1 MLFEEG
7 TKKMFNTY
15 ALEQR
20 IAAHMGAVSAPGAAV
35 AVISGADVV
44 YARGFGVTSVEDG
57 APVTPHTLFCIGST
71 TKALTA
77 TLIMRL
83 VDAGTL
89 DLDEPVTTYLPWF
102 TFHKEPAAA
111 GAVTLRCLLSFT
123 AGLPAGGRDFG
134 PPGDE
139 EMERFVREVIQGY
152 ELVAPPG
159 VVLLYSNTSLS
170 LVGHIAEAVTGRS
183 YRDLMRDLVFEP
195 LAMRQSTF
203 DRTVALTYPLALPHE
218 RDADGVL
225 RVTHRLCDHAAG
237 DPSGFALSTVLDLAN
252 FAIMQ
257 INGGSFAGQ
266 RVLSDGAVGEM
277 QRPQADL
284 HNAHGNAFG
293 LTFFLPMY
301 KGKRQVQRDGDIQS
315 YHCMFTLYPEE
326 RVAIVA
332 VTNDNA
338 FDLEAVLHPIFDE
351 LLHLPE
357 DTPPPR
363 VIAPNTALWPDYT
376 GSYLN
381 PAWGLATI
389 VLDGE
394 RLTLDLNG
402 DRTPLDAVKDDLY
415 YSPQAGWSVGFVRA
429 EKGPAPHITIG
440 QVGSQPFRRV
450 VLDAAFSPDP
460 AVCHRFVGRYEEF
473 AGDPYPI
480 TVRMEDDTLMID
492 WMGESVPCIPLS
504 GTSFVGAKGLFE
516 FETAEDGSFP
526 ALRVWRNVLNR
537 RVERDDE

>member
-7 TKKMFNTY
+7 TEKMFNTY

-20 IAAHMGAVSAPGAAV
+20 IAAHMGAVGAPGAAV
-35 AVISGADVV
+35 AVSSGAEVV

-111 GAVTLRCLLSFT
+111 RAVTLRRLLSFT

-139 EMERFVREVIQGY
+139 EMGRFVREVIQRY

-159 VVLLYSNTSLS
+159 AVLLYSNTSLS
-170 LVGHIAEAVTGRS
+170 LVGHIAEAVSGRH

-195 LAMRQSTF
+195 LAMRRSTF

-257 INGGSFAGQ
+257 MNGGGFAGQ
-266 RVLSDGAVGEM
+266 RVLSAGAVNEM

-284 HNAHGNAFG
+284 HNAHGNTFG

-326 RVAIVA
+326 RVAVVA

-389 VLDGE
+389 VADGGL
-394 RLTLDLNG
+394 LTLDLNG
-402 DRTPLDAVKDDLY
+402 ERTPLDAVKDDLY
-415 YSPQAGWSVGFVRA
+415 YSPQTGWSVGFVRA
-429 EKGPAPHITIG
+429 EQGPAHYITIG
-440 QVGSQPFRRV
+440 QAGSQPFRRV
-450 VLDAAFSPDP
+450 VLDPAFSPDP
-460 AVCHRFVGRYEEF
+460 AAWRRFVGRYEEF
-473 AGDPYPI
+473 TGDPYPI
-480 TVRMEDDTLMID
+480 TVRVEDDALVID

-504 GTSFVGAKGLFE
+504 STSFVGAKGLFE
-516 FETAEDGSFP
+516 FETVEDGSFP
-526 ALRVWRNVLNR
+526 ALRVWKNFLNR
-537 RVERDDE
+537 RVETDDK

>member
-7 TKKMFNTY
+7 TEKMFNAY

-20 IAAHMGAVSAPGAAV
+20 IAAHMGTVGAPGAAV
-35 AVISGADVV
+35 AVISGAGIV

-102 TFHKEPAAA
+102 TFHKEPAA
-111 GAVTLRCLLSFT
+111 GGVTLRRLLSFT

-134 PPGDE
+134 PLGDE
-139 EMERFVREVIQGY
+139 EMGRFVREVIQWY

-170 LVGHIAEAVTGRS
+170 LVGHIAEAVTGRP

-195 LAMRQSTF
+195 LAMRRSTF
-203 DRTVALTYPLALPHE
+203 DRTIALTYPLALPHE

-257 INGGSFAGQ
+257 INEGSFAGQ
-266 RVLSDGAVGEM
+266 RVLSDGAVAEM

-301 KGKRQVQRDGDIQS
+301 KGKRQVQRDGDIQN

-357 DTPPPR
+357 DAPPPR
-363 VIAPNTALWPDYT
+363 VIEPNTALWPDYT

-389 VLDGE
+389 VADGE

-415 YSPQAGWSVGFVRA
+415 YSLQAGWSVGFVRA
-429 EKGPAPHITIG
+429 AQGPVPYITIG

-450 VLDAAFSPDP
+450 LLDAAFSPNP
-460 AVCHRFVGRYEEF
+460 AVWRRFVGRYEEF

-480 TVRMEDDTLMID
+480 TVRVEDDALIID

>member
-1 MLFEEG
+1 
-7 TKKMFNTY
+7 MFNIH

-20 IAAHMGAVSAPGAAV
+20 IAADMGAVGAPGAAV
-35 AVISGADVV
+35 AVINGAEVV

-111 GAVTLRCLLSFT
+111 GAVTLRRLLSFT
-123 AGLPAGGRDFG
+123 AGLPAGGSEFG
-134 PPGDE
+134 PPGDK
-139 EMERFVREVIQGY
+139 EMERFVREVIQRY

-170 LVGHIAEAVTGRS
+170 LVGHIAEAVTGRP

-195 LAMRQSTF
+195 LAMRRSTF
-203 DRTVALTYPLALPHE
+203 DRAVALTYPLALPHE
-218 RDADGVL
+218 RDADGAL

-257 INGGSFAGQ
+257 INGGGFAGR
-266 RVLSDGAVGEM
+266 RVLSAGAVAEM

-315 YHCMFTLYPEE
+315 YHCMFTLYPED
-326 RVAIVA
+326 RVAVVA

-363 VIAPNTALWPDYT
+363 AIAPNTALWPDYT

-381 PAWGLATI
+381 PTSGLATI
-389 VLDGE
+389 VADDE

-402 DRTPLDAVKDDLY
+402 ERTPLDAVTDDLY
-415 YSPQAGWSVGFVRA
+415 YSRRPGGRS
-429 EKGPAPHITIG
+429 
-440 QVGSQPFRRV
+440 GSCARNRDRRHT
-450 VLDAAFSPDP
+450 SP
-460 AVCHRFVGRYEEF
+460 
-473 AGDPYPI
+473 
-480 TVRMEDDTLMID
+480 
-492 WMGESVPCIPLS
+492 S
-504 GTSFVGAKGLFE
+504 GTSA
-516 FETAEDGSFP
+516 P
-526 ALRVWRNVLNR
+526 NR
-537 RVERDDE
+537 SGVSSWIPRSSPIPPRGIASSGDTKSSRATPIR